1 MLEVS
6 AGPGLDVG
14 PQAVRIYGNVA
25 FPIDEQDA
33 AFDGSACSEYVISAT
48 ARGRRRSER
57 YTTRAAGRVAA
68 ARWPSSFVVSRGV
81 LGCPVFS
88 VVRRLVFSL

>member
-33 AFDGSACSEYVISAT
+33 AFDGSARSAYVISAT

-68 ARWPSSFVVSRGV
+68 RWPSSCRVTRGSPV
-81 LGCPVFS
+81 LPVF
-88 VVRRLVFSL
+88 LL

>member
-57 YTTRAAGRVAA
+57 YTTRAAAA
-68 ARWPSSFVVSRGV
+68 SPLDGPALVVSRGV
-81 LGCPVFS
+81 PRCCRFFL
-88 VVRRLVFSL
+88 L